1 MIFIKKKI
9 NVSWIYFFYPSS
21 FLKSINYARN
31 YIDHI
36 NHLSKNTYKHQ
47 LIENYFTKLDVI
59 KCLVISF
66 FHFLKI

>member
-1 MIFIKKKI
+1 MNRNKINLDYWNKLDDFINKKI

-47 LIENYFTKLDVI
+47 LIENYFTKT
-59 KCLVISF
+59 
-66 FHFLKI
+66 